1 MLKITKE
8 MGDKIPIFLIADQNS
23 METLIP
29 LERTNQKEHIL
40 DNLIENGF
48 KRFIV
53 IIKSVEYETQI
64 KESVLKRK
72 AIIGNNEVDIEFV
85 SPSSFT
91 FEGEYPTTLE
101 PVYSD
106 GKVTLGDAVFLGPN
120 VYIGKDCILGDF
132 VEITNSILL
141 GKNTVGK
148 KAKIENSIIGDDVDV
163 PAGQIIK
170 GGLILNNE
178 KQN

>member
-8 MGDKIPIFLIADQNS
+8 LGDKIPIILIADQNGL
-23 METLIP
+23 ETLIP
-29 LERTNQKEHIL
+29 LEQANQKEHIL
-40 DNLIENGF
+40 DNLIENEF
-48 KRFIV
+48 KRFII
-53 IIKSVEYETQI
+53 IIKSVEYEAQI
-64 KESVLKRK
+64 KELVLKRK
-72 AIIGNNEVDIEFV
+72 VIEGNNEVEIEFI

-106 GKVTLGDAVFLGPN
+106 GKITLGDAVFLGPN
-120 VYIGKDCILGDF
+120 VYIGKDCNLGDF

-141 GKNTVGK
+141 GNNKVGK
-148 KAKIENSIIGDDVDV
+148 KAKIENSIVGYDVDIT
-163 PAGQIIK
+163 AGQIIK

-178 KQN
+178 KQT